1 MGVGCWNGVAEK
13 TQNTASGS
21 GDGEGKGK
29 VRKER
34 RMVVGRMVIVG
45 QCAKTF
51 AFHHGTKV

>member
-29 VRKER
+29 GKERKENGG
-34 RMVVGRMVIVG
+34 GRMVMWVSVT
-45 QCAKTF
+45 KTF

>member
-29 VRKER
+29 ERKENGG
-34 RMVVGRMVIVG
+34 GRMVMWASVT
-45 QCAKTF
+45 KTF